1 MNKHT
6 AEKILTLATSLGTD
20 ASEVYLRSYSST
32 VIEVKEQK
40 VDAFER
46 ANDIGAGLRV
56 IVGER
61 MGFAFTTDLSD
72 IALRNLV
79 HASVANAQNT
89 EPDPFHSLPGKS
101 DSDYPEVAIYDP
113 DVVKL
118 TEKEKIDRI
127 MAMERDAFAVDPRI
141 KRIHKASADFSDAE
155 TLIMNT
161 GGAGVLFKSTACS

>member
-6 AEKILTLATSLGTD
+6 AEKILTLATSLRTD
-20 ASEVYLRSYSST
+20 AAEVYLRSYSST
-32 VIEVKEQK
+32 VIEVKEHK

-79 HASVANAQNT
+79 HASVTNAQNT
-89 EPDPFHSLPGKS
+89 EPDPFHSLPDKS

-127 MAMERDAFAVDPRI
+127 MAMERTLWPLILGSTA
-141 KRIHKASADFSDAE
+141 KASRSMAMIRSIFSFSVSLM
-155 TLIMNT
+155 TS
-161 GGAGVLFKSTACS
+161 GS

>member
-1 MNKHT
+1 MNRHT

-20 ASEVYLRSYSST
+20 AAEVYLRSYSST
-32 VIEVKEQK
+32 AIEVKEQK

-72 IALRNLV
+72 IALMNLV

-89 EPDPFHSLPGKS
+89 EPDSFHSLPGKS

-161 GGAGVLFKSTACS
+161 GGAEVLFKSTAC